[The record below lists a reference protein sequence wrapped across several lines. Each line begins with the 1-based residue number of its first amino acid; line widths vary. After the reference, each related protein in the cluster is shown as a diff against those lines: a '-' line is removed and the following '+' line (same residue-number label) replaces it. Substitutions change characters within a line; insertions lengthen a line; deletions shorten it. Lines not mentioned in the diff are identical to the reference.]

1 MEKTERRKYPRVQI
15 YEPISYLCKDS
26 KGNILEKNIGI
37 ARNVSQFGIQIESV
51 QKIQSE
57 YTSLMYCDLDKN
69 QLEIK
74 GKIIYCRMNESG
86 QFNIGIKL
94 EGTIEENI
102 QFVKALV
109 KSYFYQKKSSRLVI
123 SSAIQ

>member
-94 EGTIEENI
+94 EETIEENI